1 MNLFAAMQLC
11 PELIV
16 LPVTAFFSIVYAVCG
31 IFYAILPQQTIAFG
45 SYLFHASFGMQAI
58 PTTATRFII
67 GLIETIILSVVGSAL
82 FVWLYNKLAR

>member
-1 MNLFAAMQLC
+1 MAKNTAKLGYRN
-11 PELIV
+11 II

-31 IFYAILPQQTIAFG
+31 IFYAILPQQTIVFG
-45 SYLFHASFGMQAI
+45 SYLFHANISMQVI
-58 PTTATRFII
+58 PTTAGRFII